1 MGSSDIDT
9 VCLQTSSYPDCSDGQ
24 SHEGNEGHEGHGRHE
39 GDEGHEEEGGE
50 QDCKGP
56 LRQSYGA
63 PRIQGEDCRWLDRI
77 FFDKEQAWQGCEQE
91 AISAGQEEPLD
102 DCCSEGKEGIENQG
116 LLCSQEG
123 L

>member
-1 MGSSDIDT
+1 MG
-9 VCLQTSSYPDCSDGQ
+9 CLQTSSSYPDCSDGQ
-24 SHEGNEGHEGHGRHE
+24 SHEGYE

-56 LRQSYGA
+56 LRQSHGA

-91 AISAGQEEPLD
+91 AISAWQEELLD
-102 DCCSEGKEGIENQG
+102 DCCCEGKEGIENQG

-123 L
+123 H